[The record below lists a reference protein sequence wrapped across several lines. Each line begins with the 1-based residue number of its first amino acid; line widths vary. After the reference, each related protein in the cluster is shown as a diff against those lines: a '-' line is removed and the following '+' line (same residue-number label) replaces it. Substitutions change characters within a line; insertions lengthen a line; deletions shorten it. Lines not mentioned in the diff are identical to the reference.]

1 MKINM
6 DKSEIWNNPQGST
19 LKFSLTDISITTP
32 KTANAKPRER
42 ERGRENGGVV
52 VPTDAE
58 AAGRDGVLFRNGGG
72 ALRRRSSPIA
82 GKRGPTTRPGQGS
95 KGLRQRPTQKAPR

>member
-1 MKINM
+1 M
-6 DKSEIWNNPQGST
+6 DKSEIGNNPQGST
-19 LKFSLTDISITTP
+19 LKFSLTDTSTTAP
-32 KTANAKPRER
+32 KTNRYR

-72 ALRRRSSPIA
+72 TLRRRSSPIA

-95 KGLRQRPTQKAPR
+95 KGLRQRQTQKAPR